1 MNRHDIQIVQA
12 ASSHPSLTITLPTHR
27 TSPDNQQDPI
37 RVRNL
42 VAQAKEQLRAEFSS
56 REIAPLVDRL
66 DALVAA
72 IDYRHALDGLVLFV
86 NKEFD
91 AKFYL
96 PYSVPERVVVADKFL
111 TRDLVFAMNRT
122 PRYWVLALSEQPT
135 RLFEG
140 VGDTLVEILDGGF
153 PMTHEGP
160 GGAAPLPGG
169 FGVNPSAHRDERHR
183 QFFRSVDAALKP
195 FLAEDPLPLG
205 VVGVDRYLSFWDEV
219 STHKEFLRA
228 TLLGNYDHASIHEL
242 GKAVWPLVEQAQAER
257 VQRHLDE
264 LDGYVSQARVATT
277 VGEAWRKANEGR
289 GKLLLV
295 EKDYHEAGKLDETG
309 FLLLPV
315 DDPSAADVIPDAV
328 DEVIET
334 VLNKGGEVV
343 FTENGQLDAYQRIA
357 LVLRY

>member
-1 MNRHDIQIVQA
+1 MNRQDIQAVQA
-12 ASSHPSLTITLPTHR
+12 ISGYPSLTITLPTHR
-27 TSPDNQQDPI
+27 TTPDNQQDPI

-42 VAQAKEQLRAEFSS
+42 VAQAKEQLRAEFSN
-56 REIAPLVDRL
+56 RDIAALLERLDRL
-66 DALVAA
+66 SAT
-72 IDYRHALDGLVLFV
+72 IDYRHALDGLVMFV
-86 NKEFD
+86 NADFD

-96 PYSVPERVVVADKFL
+96 PFTVPERVVIAERFL
-111 TRDLVFAMNRT
+111 TRDLVYAMNRT

-140 VGDTLVEILDGGF
+140 TLDTLVEIQAGGF

-160 GGAAPLPGG
+160 GGATSLPGG
-169 FGVNPSAHRDERHR
+169 YGVNPSAHRDERHR

-195 FLAEDPLPLG
+195 FLAHDPLPMG
-205 VVGVDRYLSFWDEV
+205 VVGVDRYLAFWDEV
-219 STHKEFLRA
+219 STHKEFMRA
-228 TLLGNYDHASIHEL
+228 TLLGNYDEATPHEL
-242 GKAVWPLVEQAQAER
+242 ARLVWPLVEKAQAER

-264 LDGYVSQARVATT
+264 LDGYVSQGRVATT

-309 FLLLPV
+309 LLLLPV
-315 DDPSAADVIPDAV
+315 DDPSATDVIPDAV
-328 DEVIET
+328 DEVVEA
-334 VLNKGGEVV
+334 VLSKGGEVV
-343 FTENGQLDAYQRIA
+343 FTENGQLADFQRIA